1 MASKEFEKEDKA
13 KQFADKKKK
22 AGLFISQNT
31 FEKMFIVHYYT
42 SLADKRN
49 YQTATEKGH
58 LNNKIKKLKKNK
70 LEIII
75 IKIKDNLSEN
85 EAFKLEKNMI
95 TLIGRLDRKK
105 GTLLNATDGG
115 EGPAGKILSIES

>member
-49 YQTATEKGH
+49 YQTAT
-58 LNNKIKKLKKNK
+58 
-70 LEIII
+70 
-75 IKIKDNLSEN
+75 IKDLKQLISTLSDDSKIMLAHSEMDGKPY
-85 EAFKLEKNMI
+85 AIRF
-95 TLIGRLDRKK
+95 GRLKIVK
-105 GTLLNATDGG
+105 GNLV
-115 EGPAGKILSIES
+115 IENNTYW